1 MNMNRWTLLLW
12 AWGAV
17 ALPACARAQAA
28 GESAET
34 GPTAAPATV
43 SAAAIARSP
52 LWQAVESA
60 FRQRDAVP
68 VPVVDRRLNAEQRQQ
83 LREQIRRAAPRGE
96 RRGVAEVTQLEP
108 R

>member
-1 MNMNRWTLLLW
+1 MDMNRWTLLLW

-17 ALPACARAQAA
+17 ALPAGARAQAA

-83 LREQIRRAAPRGE
+83 LREQIRRAAPHGE

>member
-1 MNMNRWTLLLW
+1 
-12 AWGAV
+12 
-17 ALPACARAQAA
+17 
-28 GESAET
+28 
-34 GPTAAPATV
+34 
-43 SAAAIARSP
+43 
-52 LWQAVESA
+52 VESA

>member
-1 MNMNRWTLLLW
+1 MDMNRWTLLLW

-83 LREQIRRAAPRGE
+83 AQ
-96 RRGVAEVTQLEP
+96 
-108 R
+108 